1 MAGGDKYVEYPG
13 GAKMEQEY
21 YRLREDPH
29 ELENTY
35 RSAVHNQI
43 EKLRERLK
51 ALKNCLKAGC
61 REAEDLS
68 TRPTSRRSL
77 SVRGLSVRE
86 LFSDQAGRVI
96 WTRFW

>member
-1 MAGGDKYVEYPG
+1 MAGGDEYVEYPG

-35 RSAVHNQI
+35 RSAGHNQI
-43 EKLRERLK
+43 EKRRERLK

-61 REAEDLS
+61 REAEDLG
-68 TRPTSRRSL
+68 TRDPL
-77 SVRGLSVRE
+77 
-86 LFSDQAGRVI
+86 AGAHYQFGNYHSGHYFRTKLVE
-96 WTRFW
+96 